1 MFTSIIIP
9 NFNHGRFVYSAL
21 QSLEEQTIKP
31 DEVIIVDDK
40 STDNSVEL
48 IDKALKNCKI
58 PHKFIKRETNS
69 ALKELNKETEIIG
82 FLDADDWYT
91 PTKIEESLKTF
102 CEYPELGVVYS
113 DYYMIYADG
122 RKELNPKPPYDLQ
135 HLWRECI
142 VNANSFVTMKAIQK
156 VGMFDE
162 RKDYNGVFEDY
173 NLWLR
178 VSKHFPMYEIAK
190 PLFYYR
196 MHANPNDNIS
206 LREGL
211 KMSHK
216 IPEMIRETY
225 LNG

>member
-1 MFTSIIIP
+1 MLMS
-9 NFNHGRFVYSAL
+9 
-21 QSLEEQTIKP
+21 
-31 DEVIIVDDK
+31 
-40 STDNSVEL
+40 
-48 IDKALKNCKI
+48 
-58 PHKFIKRETNS
+58 
-69 ALKELNKETEIIG
+69 
-82 FLDADDWYT
+82 
-91 PTKIEESLKTF
+91 
-102 CEYPELGVVYS
+102 
-113 DYYMIYADG
+113 
-122 RKELNPKPPYDLQ
+122 
-135 HLWRECI
+135 
-142 VNANSFVTMKAIQK
+142 SFVTMKAIQK

-206 LREGL
+206 LREAL